1 MRKQLEE
8 DIKKPLTDNEDD
20 EILTDDNCPICG
32 YPIVL
37 EYGLEV
43 CYSCGWAKEDE

>member
-1 MRKQLEE
+1 MTT
-8 DIKKPLTDNEDD
+8 KKPLTDNEDD
-20 EILTDDNCPICG
+20 EILTGENCPNCG

-43 CYSCGWAKEDE
+43 CYQCGWYGEEKCP